1 MSELQLLS
9 AWCEEIG
16 VSVGSKQKWQILLY
30 LSELV
35 DWNRRLNL
43 VAKASDEQILRKHF
57 VDSLSLVPFVPA
69 RQHSKLLD
77 VGAGAGFPGL
87 VLKIAC
93 PSIFVSLLE
102 SSEKKCVFLRHV
114 ISLLELDGV
123 DVLTGRAECWG
134 RMDSQRERYDVVVCR
149 AVAHLSVVSEYAFPF
164 LKTGG
169 FFMAQKGPA
178 GPREFEEAK
187 DAIGF
192 LGGKLKEKREFVLPG
207 GGERRIILI
216 FRKEGVTPPEY
227 PRRDGVPAKKPL
239 QNVPRGTIP
248 GRGAEE
254 KPCVYRGKEV
264 K

>member
-9 AWCEEIG
+9 EWCEEIG
-16 VSVGSKQKWQILLY
+16 ISVGSKEKRQILLY

-43 VAKASDEQILRKHF
+43 VAKASDEEILRKHF

-69 RQHSKLLD
+69 RRHLKLLD

-87 VLKIAC
+87 VLKIDS
-93 PSIFVSLLE
+93 PGILVSLLE

-123 DVLTGRAECWG
+123 DVLTGRAERLG
-134 RMDSQRERYDVVVCR
+134 RVDRQRESYDIVVCR

-178 GPREFEEAK
+178 GLREFEEAK
-187 DAIGF
+187 DALRL
-192 LGGKLKEKREFVLPG
+192 LGGELKEKREFVLPG
-207 GGERRIILI
+207 GGERRVIFV
-216 FRKEGVTPPEY
+216 FRKEGVTPREY

-239 QNVPRGTIP
+239 HMQDVPRGTFL
-248 GRGAEE
+248 G
-254 KPCVYRGKEV
+254 V
-264 K
+264 